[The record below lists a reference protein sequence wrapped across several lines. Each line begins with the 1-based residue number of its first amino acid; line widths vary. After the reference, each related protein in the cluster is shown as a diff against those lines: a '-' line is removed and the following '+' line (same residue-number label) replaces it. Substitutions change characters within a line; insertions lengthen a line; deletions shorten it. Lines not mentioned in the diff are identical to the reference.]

1 MSDQHPYYKFS
12 KHLDKISGDGTYTS
26 YNKISKNEKI
36 ERPEIKLD
44 YKLNQYGFRSQD
56 WTDNKE
62 ECYLVLG
69 SSNTFGT
76 GTPEE
81 DRWSNLIQ
89 DHTGITV
96 YNLGINGGA
105 CDSVTRLLLGW
116 VDIIKPSKVFVLWP
130 PVKRWEVGKKD
141 HVRCYT
147 PSMVYS
153 MFENKAH
160 SDAGYCIDYLGQ
172 DFNSDIN
179 KTRNAYALRGI
190 CNERNIEYYTL
201 ETHGFKHI
209 DMYKARDGKHNGS
222 LMQKAIAEEF
232 IKLLDK

>member
-1 MSDQHPYYKFS
+1 
-12 KHLDKISGDGTYTS
+12 
-26 YNKISKNEKI
+26 
-36 ERPEIKLD
+36 
-44 YKLNQYGFRSQD
+44 
-56 WTDNKE
+56 
-62 ECYLVLG
+62 LVLG

-96 YNLGINGGA
+96 YNLGISGGA

-130 PVKRWEVGKKD
+130 PDKRWEVGKKD
-141 HVRCYT
+141 HIRCYT

-201 ETHGFKHI
+201 ETHRFRHI

-232 IKLLDK
+232 INLLDK

>member
-1 MSDQHPYYKFS
+1 MSEQHPYYKFS

-56 WTDNKE
+56 WTNNKE

-81 DRWSNLIQ
+81 DRWGNLIE
-89 DHTGITV
+89 DRTGITV

-105 CDSVTRLLLGW
+105 CDTITRLLLGW

-130 PVKRWEVGKKD
+130 PSKRWEVGKQD
-141 HVRCYT
+141 HIRCYT
-147 PSMVYS
+147 PVMVYS
-153 MFENKAH
+153 MFEDRTH
-160 SDAGYCIDYLGQ
+160 SDARYCIDYLGQ

-179 KTRNAYALRGI
+179 KKRNVYTLRGI
-190 CNERNIEYYTL
+190 CDERNIEHYTL
-201 ETHGFKHI
+201 EGSDFKKI
-209 DMYKARDGKHNGS
+209 DVNNARDGKHNGP

-232 IKLLDK
+232 INLLDK

>member
-1 MSDQHPYYKFS
+1 MSDQHPHYKFS
-12 KHLDKISGDGTYTS
+12 KHLDETSGDRTYTS
-26 YNKISKNEKI
+26 YNKIKENEKI
-36 ERPEIKLD
+36 ERPEIKLA

-105 CDSVTRLLLGW
+105 CDTITRSLLGW

-130 PVKRWEVGKKD
+130 PPNRWEVGKQD
-141 HVRCYT
+141 RIRCYT
-147 PSMVYS
+147 PSLVYS
-153 MFENKAH
+153 MLEDKTH
-160 SDAGYCIDYLGQ
+160 SDSRYCIDYLGQ

-179 KTRNAYALRGI
+179 KTRNVYTLRGI
-190 CNERNIEYYTL
+190 CNERNIEHYTL
-201 ETHGFKHI
+201 EGLDFKHI
-209 DMYKARDGKHNGS
+209 DRNNARDGRHNGP
-222 LMQKAIAEEF
+222 LMQKAVAEEF
-232 IKLLDK
+232 IKLLER